1 MHVLIT
7 GASGVLGR
15 ALVPHLQAAGHTFDR
30 PSQRELDLFDANA
43 VNAAVAGCDAVVHL
57 ASRIPPRERMGD
69 PSAWRDNDRLRSTTS
84 RLLVDALL
92 QESGAEVYV
101 VPTVTMLYQIVP
113 ADERTPIGNVPAH
126 LRSAIVAE
134 QQAHRATD
142 NGIRGI
148 ILRLGRLYGP
158 GTEAH
163 SPRPHGERHPAHCR
177 RRRRAEPRAV
187 GTSRYLQRMR
197 RRWRDRQRPL
207 QGRDPVA
214 SQSGPTDPRALT
226 GRKGWGRR
234 PA

>member
-15 ALVPHLQAAGHTFDR
+15 ALEPHLQAAGHMVDQ
-30 PSQRELDLFDANA
+30 PSRRELDLFDANA

-69 PSAWRDNDRLRSTTS
+69 PAAWRDNDRLRSTTS

-92 QESGAEVYV
+92 RESGAQVYV

-113 ADERTPIGNVPAH
+113 ADERTPIGSVPAH

-142 NGIRGI
+142 NGRHGI

-158 GTEAH
+158 GTEAQVPDPTANATLH
-163 SPRPHGERHPAHCR
+163 LADAGAALNHALSAPAGTYNVCDDGGAIGNDRFKAATQWRPTAGRPI
-177 RRRRAEPRAV
+177 
-187 GTSRYLQRMR
+187 
-197 RRWRDRQRPL
+197 RDR
-207 QGRDPVA
+207 
-214 SQSGPTDPRALT
+214 
-226 GRKGWGRR
+226 
-234 PA
+234 

>member
-7 GASGVLGR
+7 GGSGVLGR
-15 ALVPHLQAAGHTFDR
+15 ALVPHLQAARHTFDR

-57 ASRIPPRERMGD
+57 ASRIPPRERRGD

-92 QESGAEVYV
+92 QESGVEVYV
-101 VPTVTMLYQIVP
+101 VPTVTMLYQTTP
-113 ADERTPIGNVPAH
+113 ADERTPIGDVPAH
-126 LRSAIVAE
+126 LRSAMVAE
-134 QQAHRATD
+134 QQARRVMD

-163 SPRPHGERHPAHCR
+163 VPDPAASATLHSADAGAALNHALSAPAGTYNVCDDGGAIGNDR
-177 RRRRAEPRAV
+177 FKAATEWRPRA
-187 GTSRYLQRMR
+187 G
-197 RRWRDRQRPL
+197 RPI
-207 QGRDPVA
+207 RE
-214 SQSGPTDPRALT
+214 R
-226 GRKGWGRR
+226 
-234 PA
+234 